1 MESYTYT
8 SVIPVASYTLGY
20 TTANTRTQ
28 YFWTLGGDSQHCVNN
43 GFAFQANAGDIINGT
58 ITAAAIING
67 SITMYLGGY
76 VVVYILSDQEFTAWQ
91 NQNQCDPRTS
101 GIGIEYV
108 STSPNLPYPSLK
120 LTFPV
125 DWAAPVSGQYWL
137 LVETFSGTKETVT
150 VDLSAPMRQTAW
162 QFLYSTQYVTE
173 VEGIPQ
179 TFTYVEIQSLT
190 PILMVAIVSATLAI
204 VGYLVIRQKKKTP
217 RQAQRQARSRHR
229 TRN

>member
-1 MESYTYT
+1 MKSLIVGCVVIFVIGLTLSLPLYPVASQSVTLVTSTATVVSMESYTYT

-125 DWAAPVSGQYWL
+125 DWAAPVSGQY
-137 LVETFSGTKETVT
+137 
-150 VDLSAPMRQTAW
+150 
-162 QFLYSTQYVTE
+162 
-173 VEGIPQ
+173 
-179 TFTYVEIQSLT
+179 
-190 PILMVAIVSATLAI
+190 
-204 VGYLVIRQKKKTP
+204 
-217 RQAQRQARSRHR
+217 
-229 TRN
+229 